1 MNAIEKR
8 QVAESFG
15 RAAPSYDKVAYFQR
29 DVGYR
34 LMGLIPKKYF
44 LNGSNTVLDLGCG
57 TGYFT
62 PKLHH
67 GDNQVVGVDLSEGMI
82 NYARE
87 QRAGKVTWVVGDA
100 EVLPFADNSV
110 DMIFSSLAI
119 QWCSSYQQLL
129 VELYRVLKPG
139 GVVAFSTLLNGTL
152 RELEASWQEVDSY
165 RHVNAFSDCHE
176 IDEASDLAGFTY
188 LEKEKY
194 TDVLQFESVKLLTRE
209 LKMLGAHNVNEG
221 RSLKVTGRD
230 RILQFKQAY
239 EKYRTQ
245 DGCLPASYEVL
256 LSVLKKPE

>member
-1 MNAIEKR
+1 
-8 QVAESFG
+8 
-15 RAAPSYDKVAYFQR
+15 
-29 DVGYR
+29 
-34 LMGLIPKKYF
+34 
-44 LNGSNTVLDLGCG
+44 
-57 TGYFT
+57 
-62 PKLHH
+62 
-67 GDNQVVGVDLSEGMI
+67 
-82 NYARE
+82 
-87 QRAGKVTWVVGDA
+87 VVGDA

-119 QWCSSYQQLL
+119 QWCSNYQQLL
-129 VELYRVLKPG
+129 VELFRVLKPG

-176 IDEASDLAGFTY
+176 IDEASNLAGFTC

-194 TDVLQFESVKLLTRE
+194 TEVLQFESVKLLTRE

-245 DGCLPASYEVL
+245 DGYLPASYEVL
-256 LSVLKKPE
+256 LSVLKKPYL